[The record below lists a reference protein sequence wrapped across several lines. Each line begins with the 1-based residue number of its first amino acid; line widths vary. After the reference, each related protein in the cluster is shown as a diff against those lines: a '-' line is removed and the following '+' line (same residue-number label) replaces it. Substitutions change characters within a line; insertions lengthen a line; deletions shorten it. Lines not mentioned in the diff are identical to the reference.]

1 MRKPAFIILAVL
13 SAALL
18 LGFSPEA
25 AERSGQAGAWIEIGP
40 AGGNISG
47 LARDAKAAAAYYA
60 LTYSS
65 PSLVFRSADSGAS
78 WTRTCVIPEYG
89 YDLAADPKTGGLVYV
104 LGASALFKSANKG
117 TSFDKLAF
125 PAGAEGL
132 DGRMAINPAN
142 PKIIYVAGKWR
153 DSAGKE
159 YLSVLKS
166 ANGGQTW
173 TLKKLDAAANW
184 ALQTGI
190 AVSPLNPNTVYLCG
204 YYYTNFYQTINSR
217 IYKTS
222 DGGAT
227 WKRISNPFI
236 NNSAFPGGLALD
248 PKDKDRVFVATSQ
261 GVIASANG
269 GATWKKQSSPAVFN
283 AGSIAV
289 EPADSKILYAQSG
302 DYQNERGC
310 YKSTD
315 GGLHWKKTE
324 TGVYG
329 NGKRILVADARIFLG
344 STAGILMS
352 ADGAASFNPSHDG
365 INASN
370 INAFGLVPS
379 SARTIYTDAR
389 TYGCFRTADGGS
401 TWTRG
406 VYFNRCETILGL
418 AVGPTNPNQ
427 VTMLAGGTN
436 EDDLYRS
443 ADGLQSVSNILHK
456 EAFGFAPDPTN
467 SNRLAAAGQI
477 YNNYANGPWY
487 FGIYLTAN
495 GGKSWSQIKI
505 RTDNSSFATA
515 VAFSPSKPNTIYT
528 GGFSG
533 NAMVVMHKSTD
544 GGAKWS
550 QLPGVFDSDPK
561 VIAVDPA
568 DADIVYIG
576 TWYSVY
582 KTANGGASW
591 TRLPGIYSAD
601 SIAINKLNPNQV
613 FIGNSLGLFYSKNKG
628 VSWANFSD
636 GLIIKNINWVQ
647 LDPVA
652 RNVYVG
658 TQGGG
663 ICKRGF

>member
-1 MRKPAFIILAVL
+1 MKKHAIVVVLAL
-13 SAALL
+13 GATMLFGRTPRPTQMPDRASA
-18 LGFSPEA
+18 
-25 AERSGQAGAWIEIGP
+25 WTEIGP

-47 LARDAKAAAAYYA
+47 LARDAKAAAGYYA

-65 PSLVFRSADSGAS
+65 PSLVFRSADRGAS

-89 YDLAADPKTGGLVYV
+89 YDLAADPKTGGLVYI
-104 LGASALFKSANKG
+104 LGASALFKSTNKG
-117 TSFDKLAF
+117 ASFSKLAF

-166 ANGGQTW
+166 ANGGKTW

-190 AVSPLNPNTVYLCG
+190 AISPVNPNTVYLCG
-204 YYYTNFYQTINSR
+204 YYYTDSYQKTVSR
-217 IYKTS
+217 VYKTS
-222 DGGAT
+222 NGGAT
-227 WKRISNPFI
+227 WKSIS
-236 NNSAFPGGLALD
+236 SAFVGNGAIPNGLALD
-248 PKDKDRVFVATSQ
+248 PKDKDRVFITTSQ
-261 GVIASANG
+261 GVIISTNG
-269 GATWKKQSSPAVFN
+269 GATWKKHSSPAYLN

-289 EPADSKILYAQSG
+289 DPADSKILYAQSRYHQT
-302 DYQNERGC
+302 DRGC

-315 GGLHWKKTE
+315 GGLTWKKTE

-329 NGKRILVADARIFLG
+329 DGRRILVADGRIFLG
-344 STAGILMS
+344 SSAGIFAS
-352 ADGAASFNPSHDG
+352 TNGAASFSPSHDG
-365 INASN
+365 IKAAN
-370 INAFGLVPS
+370 INAFGLAPS
-379 SARTIYTDAR
+379 STGTIYTDAR

-401 TWTRG
+401 TWTLG
-406 VYFNRCETILGL
+406 VYFNGCGIVQGL

-427 VTMLAGGTN
+427 VTILAGGAD
-436 EDDLYRS
+436 EDYLFKS
-443 ADGLQSVSNILHK
+443 SNGLQSGANILHK
-456 EAFGFAPDPTN
+456 EVSGFAPDPTN

-477 YNNYANGPWY
+477 YNNYSNGPRY

-495 GGKSWSQIKI
+495 GGKSWSQLKV
-505 RTDNSSFATA
+505 RTDNSSLATA
-515 VAFSPSKPNTIYT
+515 VAIAPSKPDTIYA
-528 GGFSG
+528 GGYSG
-533 NAMVVMHKSTD
+533 GAAVVMHKSTD
-544 GGAKWS
+544 GGASWS
-550 QLPGVFDSDPK
+550 LLPGSFDSDPK

-568 DADIVYIG
+568 DAGIVYIG
-576 TWYSVY
+576 TWFSVY
-582 KTANGGASW
+582 KSANGGASW

-628 VSWANFSD
+628 VSWSNFSD
-636 GLIIKNINWVQ
+636 GLAVKNINWVQ

-652 RNVYVG
+652 RKVYVG